1 MGEQQ
6 KKRIVGYVKLAKLWE
21 RKEDEAREY
30 HKNYYIEKYKDS
42 DEFELNDVY
51 IDITGNKNI
60 CDRPEMVRL
69 IMDCMDGKVDVIA
82 TQTRAYLA
90 ANAQEFCY
98 LFNLLRICKTD
109 IITEDEEYN
118 INTILNEENQVEELT
133 RMSTKYIS
141 LNAKH
146 YEEWI
151 FDLIASFGAL
161 DENGDV
167 SSLIIEKYKN

>member
-1 MGEQQ
+1 
-6 KKRIVGYVKLAKLWE
+6 
-21 RKEDEAREY
+21 
-30 HKNYYIEKYKDS
+30 
-42 DEFELNDVY
+42 
-51 IDITGNKNI
+51 
-60 CDRPEMVRL
+60 MVRL

-133 RMSTKYIS
+133 RMQ
-141 LNAKH
+141 
-146 YEEWI
+146 
-151 FDLIASFGAL
+151 
-161 DENGDV
+161 
-167 SSLIIEKYKN
+167 